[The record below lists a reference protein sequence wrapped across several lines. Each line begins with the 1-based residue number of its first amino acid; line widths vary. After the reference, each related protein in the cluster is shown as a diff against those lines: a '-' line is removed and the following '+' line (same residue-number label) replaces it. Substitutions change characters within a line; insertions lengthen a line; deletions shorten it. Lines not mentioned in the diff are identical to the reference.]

1 MRKNCSIVAA
11 VLALALACGITTAC
25 SPDDDDKPTSLRIGA
40 TASPDSMDPTTNS
53 AVAIPEALLYN
64 VYETLVKLEPDGSL
78 RPLIAAEWSVTTDQL
93 TYTFKLRSGAKFF
106 SGAPVD
112 AAAVAFNINRIQTN
126 ERVTP
131 VNKGWMALVASTE
144 VVDPATLKVTL
155 TTPSNSWLYNMAGSL
170 GTIVDPTASEES
182 LATTPAGSGPYQL
195 KEWRKGEA
203 VILTKNPNYWGTA
216 GNFETVTF
224 KYYADPN
231 SMTTAMLSGDL
242 DIISNLSAPQ
252 ALQQFSDT
260 SKYQTVIG
268 NTNGEIVMGFNH
280 QNEALSDLRV
290 RQAICYGLDRAA
302 LRDAVWAGY
311 GTLIGSMVPP
321 SDPWYEDLSDTYSFD
336 PAKARELL
344 AEAGYGDGLTLRLRV
359 PTLPYATGSAPFIV
373 SQLADI
379 GITIVVDELEFPA
392 RWVDEVMVN
401 SNYDITI
408 VSHVEP
414 RDIDKWAN
422 PDYYWHYNNPEFQ
435 RLIAE
440 AEVSATDTQVADMK
454 AAARLLA
461 EDAAAD
467 WLWLLPS
474 IKVSRVGFQGVPQN
488 SIGWSF
494 DVTAISHT

>member
-1 MRKNCSIVAA
+1 
-11 VLALALACGITTAC
+11 
-25 SPDDDDKPTSLRIGA
+25 
-40 TASPDSMDPTTNS
+40 
-53 AVAIPEALLYN
+53 
-64 VYETLVKLEPDGSL
+64 
-78 RPLIAAEWSVTTDQL
+78 
-93 TYTFKLRSGAKFF
+93 
-106 SGAPVD
+106 
-112 AAAVAFNINRIQTN
+112 
-126 ERVTP
+126 
-131 VNKGWMALVASTE
+131 MA
-144 VVDPATLKVTL
+144 
-155 TTPSNSWLYNMAGSL
+155 
-170 GTIVDPTASEES
+170 
-182 LATTPAGSGPYQL
+182 
-195 KEWRKGEA
+195 
-203 VILTKNPNYWGTA
+203 
-216 GNFETVTF
+216 
-224 KYYADPN
+224 
-231 SMTTAMLSGDL
+231 TAMLSGDL

-252 ALQQFSDT
+252 SLQQFADT
-260 SKYQTVIG
+260 SKYTTVIG

-280 QNEALSDLRV
+280 QNTALSDLRV

-321 SDPWYEDLSDTYSFD
+321 EDPWYEDLSGMYPFD
-336 PAKARELL
+336 PAQARALL
-344 AEAGYGDGLTLRLRV
+344 AEAGYENGLTLRLRV
-359 PTLPYATGSAPFIV
+359 PTLPYATGSAQFIV

-392 RWVDEVMVN
+392 RWVDEVMAK

-440 AEVSATDTQVADMK
+440 AEVSETQVQVADMK
-454 AAARLLA
+454 AAARILA

-474 IKVSRVGFQGVPQN
+474 IKVARVGFQGVPQN

-494 DVTAISHT
+494 DVSTISYA